1 MLVPARNFTTASPK
15 RTMSP
20 SSSLRRTT
28 ASSFTKVPL
37 VEPRSSIHQSSPLRR
52 KRACRRDTESMS
64 KWRSRSVRL
73 PTVCSARESVW
84 RRPGFAPAGCRTT
97 RIASP
102 TLVFPVFT
110 PAGSRIGPVNVV
122 SSSLFTLRAPAPW
135 GKIAPGV
142 AMIGDRRRK
151 ASLGLAI
158 LSICAQLSAGEPDP
172 RTGDHIIER
181 SRTAMGTYVHI
192 TIWGN
197 DDEKAAVAMD
207 EAFGEFDRID
217 RMMTTWT
224 DTSEVSHINQT
235 AGTGK
240 PVPISA
246 ELVSVLEKSAEA
258 SRLSHG
264 AFDITVGSFS
274 GVWKFDED
282 NDGTIPPSELVA
294 QRKKLVNWRD
304 LVLDPAHRTAR
315 LKKKGQKI
323 TLGGIAKGY
332 SVDKAVAI
340 LRNHGLVD
348 FIVQAGGDMYCA
360 GKRGDRRWRVGIRD
374 PRGPR
379 DSYFALAE
387 VEDRTF
393 STSGDYERFVIK
405 DGKRYHHIIDPATG
419 YPASGVRSVTIMAKD
434 GITAEGLSK
443 IVFIWGAERGMKLIE
458 SLPDVDAVVVDA
470 QNHVTVSKGLK
481 DKLTIVAP
489 PTDGT

>member
-1 MLVPARNFTTASPK
+1 
-15 RTMSP
+15 
-20 SSSLRRTT
+20 
-28 ASSFTKVPL
+28 
-37 VEPRSSIHQSSPLRR
+37 
-52 KRACRRDTESMS
+52 
-64 KWRSRSVRL
+64 
-73 PTVCSARESVW
+73 
-84 RRPGFAPAGCRTT
+84 
-97 RIASP
+97 
-102 TLVFPVFT
+102 
-110 PAGSRIGPVNVV
+110 
-122 SSSLFTLRAPAPW
+122 
-135 GKIAPGV
+135 
-142 AMIGDRRRK
+142 MIGDRRRK
-151 ASLGLAI
+151 ARVRGALCLA
-158 LSICAQLSAGEPDP
+158 LLTICAQLSAGEPDP

-181 SRTAMGTYVHI
+181 SRTAMGTYIHI

-197 DDEKAAVAMD
+197 DDEKAVAAID
-207 EAFGEFDRID
+207 EAFAEFERID
-217 RMMTTWT
+217 KLMTTWT
-224 DTSEVSHINQT
+224 DTSEVSRINLA
-235 AGTGK
+235 AGSGK
-240 PVPISA
+240 PVEVSP
-246 ELVSVLEKSAEA
+246 ELIAVLERANEDSKMSN
-258 SRLSHG
+258 G

-282 NDGTIPPSELVA
+282 NDGTIPPPELVA
-294 QRKKLVNWRD
+294 ARKKLVSWKD
-304 LVLDPAHRTAR
+304 LVLDPAKHTAR

-340 LRNHGLVD
+340 LRAHGFVD

-360 GKRGDRRWRVGIRD
+360 GRRGDRKWRVGIRD

-419 YPASGVRSVTIMAKD
+419 YPASGVRSVTIMSKD
-434 GITAEGLSK
+434 GLTAEGLSK

>member
-1 MLVPARNFTTASPK
+1 M
-15 RTMSP
+15 
-20 SSSLRRTT
+20 
-28 ASSFTKVPL
+28 
-37 VEPRSSIHQSSPLRR
+37 
-52 KRACRRDTESMS
+52 
-64 KWRSRSVRL
+64 
-73 PTVCSARESVW
+73 
-84 RRPGFAPAGCRTT
+84 
-97 RIASP
+97 ASP
-102 TLVFPVFT
+102 TLVFPVFG

-122 SSSLFTLRAPAPW
+122 SSSLFTLRAPAAW

-142 AMIGDRRRK
+142 AMIGDRWRK
-151 ASLGLAI
+151 ARVRAALFLA
-158 LSICAQLSAGEPDP
+158 LLTFSAQLSAGEPDP

-181 SRTAMGTYVHI
+181 SRTAMGTYIHI

-197 DDEKAAVAMD
+197 EDEKAVGAID
-207 EAFGEFDRID
+207 EAFAEFERID
-217 RMMTTWT
+217 KLMTTWT
-224 DTSEVSHINQT
+224 DTSEVSRINLA
-235 AGTGK
+235 AGSGK
-240 PVPISA
+240 PVEVSP
-246 ELVSVLEKSAEA
+246 ELIAVLERA
-258 SRLSHG
+258 SEDSKMSNG

-282 NDGTIPPSELVA
+282 NDGTIPAPELVA
-294 QRKKLVNWRD
+294 ARKKLVNWRD
-304 LVLDPAHRTAR
+304 LILDPAKHTAR

-340 LRNHGLVD
+340 LRAHGFVD

-360 GKRGDRRWRVGIRD
+360 GRRGDRKWRVGIRD

-387 VEDRTF
+387 IEDRTF

-405 DGKRYHHIIDPATG
+405 GGKRYHHIIDPATG

-443 IVFIWGAERGMKLIE
+443 VVFIWGAERGMKLIE
-458 SLPDVDAVVVDA
+458 SMPDVDAVVVDA

>member
-1 MLVPARNFTTASPK
+1 L
-15 RTMSP
+15 
-20 SSSLRRTT
+20 
-28 ASSFTKVPL
+28 
-37 VEPRSSIHQSSPLRR
+37 
-52 KRACRRDTESMS
+52 
-64 KWRSRSVRL
+64 
-73 PTVCSARESVW
+73 
-84 RRPGFAPAGCRTT
+84 
-97 RIASP
+97 
-102 TLVFPVFT
+102 
-110 PAGSRIGPVNVV
+110 
-122 SSSLFTLRAPAPW
+122 
-135 GKIAPGV
+135 
-142 AMIGDRRRK
+142 
-151 ASLGLAI
+151 LGLALI
-158 LSICAQLSAGEPDP
+158 TFCAQLSAGEPDP

-181 SRTAMGTYVHI
+181 SRTAMGTYIHI

-197 DDEKAAVAMD
+197 DDEKAVAAID
-207 EAFGEFDRID
+207 EAFGEFERID
-217 RMMTTWT
+217 KLMTTWT
-224 DTSEVSHINQT
+224 DTSEVSRINLA
-235 AGTGK
+235 AGSGK
-240 PVPISA
+240 PVEVSQ
-246 ELVSVLEKSAEA
+246 ELIAVLERAGEDSKMSN
-258 SRLSHG
+258 G
-264 AFDITVGSFS
+264 TFDITVGSFA

-282 NDGTIPPSELVA
+282 NDGSIPAPELVA
-294 QRKKLVNWRD
+294 ARKKLVNWRD
-304 LVLDPAHRTAR
+304 LVLDPVKHTAR
-315 LKKKGQKI
+315 LKRKGQKI

-340 LRNHGLVD
+340 LRAHGFVD

-360 GKRGDRRWRVGIRD
+360 GRRGDRRWRVGIRD

-419 YPASGVRSVTIMAKD
+419 YPATGVRSVTIMAKD

-443 IVFIWGAERGMKLIE
+443 IVFIWGPERGMKLIE

>member
-102 TLVFPVFT
+102 TLVFPAFG

-151 ASLGLAI
+151 ARVRGVIGLCVGGLA
-158 LSICAQLSAGEPDP
+158 LVAICAQLSAGEPDP

-181 SRTAMGTYVHI
+181 SRTAMGTYIHI

-197 DDEKAAVAMD
+197 DDEKAVAAID
-207 EAFGEFDRID
+207 EAFGKFERID
-217 RMMTTWT
+217 KLMTTWT
-224 DTSEVSHINQT
+224 DTSEVSRINLA
-235 AGTGK
+235 AGSGK
-240 PVPISA
+240 AVEVSP
-246 ELVSVLEKSAEA
+246 ELISVLERA
-258 SRLSHG
+258 SEDSKMSNG

-274 GVWKFDED
+274 GV
-282 NDGTIPPSELVA
+282 
-294 QRKKLVNWRD
+294 
-304 LVLDPAHRTAR
+304 
-315 LKKKGQKI
+315 
-323 TLGGIAKGY
+323 
-332 SVDKAVAI
+332 
-340 LRNHGLVD
+340 
-348 FIVQAGGDMYCA
+348 
-360 GKRGDRRWRVGIRD
+360 
-374 PRGPR
+374 
-379 DSYFALAE
+379 
-387 VEDRTF
+387 
-393 STSGDYERFVIK
+393 
-405 DGKRYHHIIDPATG
+405 
-419 YPASGVRSVTIMAKD
+419 
-434 GITAEGLSK
+434 
-443 IVFIWGAERGMKLIE
+443 
-458 SLPDVDAVVVDA
+458 
-470 QNHVTVSKGLK
+470 
-481 DKLTIVAP
+481 
-489 PTDGT
+489 

>member
-1 MLVPARNFTTASPK
+1 
-15 RTMSP
+15 
-20 SSSLRRTT
+20 
-28 ASSFTKVPL
+28 
-37 VEPRSSIHQSSPLRR
+37 
-52 KRACRRDTESMS
+52 
-64 KWRSRSVRL
+64 
-73 PTVCSARESVW
+73 
-84 RRPGFAPAGCRTT
+84 
-97 RIASP
+97 
-102 TLVFPVFT
+102 
-110 PAGSRIGPVNVV
+110 
-122 SSSLFTLRAPAPW
+122 
-135 GKIAPGV
+135 
-142 AMIGDRRRK
+142 MIGDRRRK
-151 ASLGLAI
+151 ARVRGVIGLCVGGLALLTI
-158 LSICAQLSAGEPDP
+158 GAQLSAGEPDP

-181 SRTAMGTYVHI
+181 SRTAMGTYIHI

-197 DDEKAAVAMD
+197 DDEKAVAAID
-207 EAFGEFDRID
+207 EAFGEFERID
-217 RMMTTWT
+217 KLMTTWT
-224 DTSEVSHINQT
+224 DTSEVSRINLA
-235 AGTGK
+235 AGSGK
-240 PVPISA
+240 AVEVSP
-246 ELVSVLEKSAEA
+246 ELISVLERA
-258 SRLSHG
+258 SEDSKMSNG

-282 NDGTIPPSELVA
+282 NDGSVPAPELVA
-294 QRKKLVNWRD
+294 ARKKLVNWKD
-304 LVLDPAHRTAR
+304 LVLDPAKHTAR

-340 LRNHGLVD
+340 LRAHGFVD

-360 GKRGDRRWRVGIRD
+360 GRRGDRRWRVGIRD